1 LRVIECSVCGETLS
15 AANDEE
21 LVAAA
26 RRHMDERHP
35 DGAPDDA
42 QLRALVGERAYD
54 ASDS

>member
-1 LRVIECSVCGETLS
+1 MIECNVCGETLS
-15 AANDEE
+15 AANDDE
-21 LVAAA
+21 LVAIT
-26 RRHMDERHP
+26 RRHMEERHP